1 LEKDDWE
8 ISKFPNSKFHNQIM
22 FKNYFKT
29 AWRNLVNN
37 KVYSA
42 LNILGLATGMAVA
55 LLIGLWVYYQFS
67 YDRFLPA
74 YEQAYSVK
82 LKTDNNGIINVN
94 ASTPLPLADAI
105 KQNVPGVKYVAQPN
119 WIANHLLMNG
129 DKKIFQNG
137 AMEGSDFLKIFQYPF
152 LKGNSNTALQDAYS
166 IVLTESTAKALFGN
180 EDAMNKTVR
189 FDNYHDLKVTG
200 ILKDIPSNSTLQ
212 FNFIIPFSYA
222 VQNFSWVKEN
232 FSNWRNNSFETFV
245 ALQPNISY
253 AQVEPL
259 LRELEKKYNPEDY
272 KVNKAEV
279 MLQPL
284 KDWHL
289 YSDYRNGVAG
299 GFIDYVKMF
308 SIIGL
313 LVLIIACINFMNLS
327 TARSEKR
334 AKEVGIRKS
343 VGSHRS
349 SLIYQFLIEAIFTSF
364 IAFLFSLL
372 FVVLVLPA
380 FNSLTKSNIS
390 IPYSNIFFWLII
402 ISYVLLTGLLAGS
415 RPAFYLSSF
424 NPVKVLKGTF
434 QPGKT
439 ASLPRKILVVLQF
452 SCSIAL
458 IISTIIVYQQI
469 EYAKQRPAGYNA
481 NLLVSTDVSGSLQ
494 QNYGALKNEMLQSDL
509 VTSVTKSSSPIT
521 DIWANQRID
530 NWEGKLPGES
540 LDISTVGVSDADYF
554 KTMGMQ
560 IISGRNFTG
569 SLGADS
575 LTVLLNEAAVKR
587 MRFKQPLNQI
597 ITWHDVPQRVKVV
610 GIVKDAVMASPFAD
624 PQPTIFAYTPDW
636 SNVITY
642 RLSPTVNTQTAIVK
656 LTEIFNKYN
665 PAYPFQYHFVD
676 ESYAAKFDIEMLIG
690 KLAGLFAGLAI
701 FISCLGLFGLTA
713 YMAEQRTK
721 EIGIRKVLGASV
733 PQVWM
738 LLSKEFVVLIVI
750 SCVIASPVA
759 YYYLHNWL
767 QQYDYR
773 ITINPFVFII
783 AGIAAIVITI
793 ITISFQSIKAAIANP
808 VKSLRTE

>member
-1 LEKDDWE
+1 M
-8 ISKFPNSKFHNQIM
+8 FH
-22 FKNYFKT
+22 NYFKT
-29 AWRNLVNN
+29 AWRNLINN

-42 LNILGLATGMAVA
+42 LNIVGLAAGMAVA

-67 YDRFLPA
+67 YDRFLPG

-82 LKTDNNGIINVN
+82 LKTNNNGIINVD
-94 ASTPLPLADAI
+94 ATTPLPLADAI

-119 WIANHLLMNG
+119 WIGDHLLISG
-129 DKKIFQNG
+129 DKKIFQDG
-137 AMEGSDFLKIFQYPF
+137 AIEGSDFLKIFQYPF
-152 LKGNSNTALQDAYS
+152 LKGNSNTALRDAYS

-189 FDNYHDLKVTG
+189 FDNSHDLKVTG

-212 FNFIIPFSYA
+212 FNFIVPFSYA
-222 VQNFSWVKEN
+222 LQNYDWVSKDLL
-232 FSNWRNNSFETFV
+232 NWRDNSFETFV
-245 ALQPNISY
+245 ALQPNVSY
-253 AQVEPL
+253 AQVEIG

-284 KDWHL
+284 NEWHL
-289 YSDYRNGVAG
+289 YSDYTNGIAG

-334 AKEVGIRKS
+334 AREVGIRKS

-349 SLIYQFLIEAIFTSF
+349 SLIYQFLIEAIFTAF
-364 IAFLFSLL
+364 IAFLFALL
-372 FVVLVLPA
+372 FVLLALPA
-380 FNSLTKSNIS
+380 FNSLTKSTIS
-390 IPYSNIFFWLII
+390 IPFSNIFFWLII
-402 ISYVLLTGLLAGS
+402 TGYVLITGLLAGS

-434 QPGKT
+434 QSGKA

-481 NLLVSTDVSGSLQ
+481 NLLVSTDISGSLQ
-494 QNYGALKNEMLQSDL
+494 QNYEALKNEMLQSGM

-540 LDISTVGVSDADYF
+540 LGLSTVGVSDADYF

-560 IISGRNFTG
+560 ILSGRNFTG

-587 MRFKQPLNQI
+587 MRYKQPFNQI
-597 ITWHDVPQRVKVV
+597 ITWHDVPQRVKVI

-624 PQPTIFAYTPDW
+624 AQPTIFAYTPDW
-636 SNVITY
+636 SNIITY
-642 RLSPTVNTQTAIVK
+642 RLSPTVNTQTAIAK
-656 LTEIFNKYN
+656 LTAIFNKYN
-665 PAYPFQYHFVD
+665 PAYPYQYHFVD
-676 ESYAAKFDIEMLIG
+676 ESYASKFDFETLIG
-690 KLAGLFAGLAI
+690 KLAGLFAALAI
-701 FISCLGLFGLTA
+701 FISCLGLFGLAA

-738 LLSKEFVVLIVI
+738 LLSKEFVVLVLI

-767 QQYDYR
+767 QQYNYR
-773 ITINPFVFII
+773 ITINPFVFVM
-783 AGIAAIVITI
+783 AGIAAIAITI
-793 ITISFQSIKAAIANP
+793 ITISFQAIKAAITNP

>member
-1 LEKDDWE
+1 
-8 ISKFPNSKFHNQIM
+8 M

-67 YDRFLPA
+67 YDRFLPG

-82 LKTDNNGIINVN
+82 LKTNNNGIISVDG
-94 ASTPLPLADAI
+94 STPLPFADAI

-119 WIANHLLMNG
+119 WIGSHLLMNG
-129 DKKIFQNG
+129 DKKVFQNG
-137 AMEGSDFLKIFQYPF
+137 AIEGDDFLKIFRYPF
-152 LKGNSNTALQDAYS
+152 LKGNSNEALQDAYS

-189 FDNYHDLKVTG
+189 FDNYHNLKVTG

-212 FNFIIPFSYA
+212 FNFIVPFSYA

-232 FSNWRNNSFETFV
+232 LSNWRNNSFETFV
-245 ALQPNISY
+245 ALQPNVSY
-253 AQVEPL
+253 AQVEPA

-284 KDWHL
+284 KEWHL
-289 YSDYRNGVAG
+289 YADYRNGVAG

-334 AKEVGIRKS
+334 AREVGIRKS
-343 VGSHRS
+343 VGSRRS
-349 SLIYQFLIEAIFTSF
+349 SLIYQFLIEAIFTAF
-364 IAFLFSLL
+364 IAFLIALL
-372 FVVLVLPA
+372 FVVLALPA

-390 IPYSNIFFWLII
+390 IPYSIIFFWLII
-402 ISYVLLTGLLAGS
+402 TGYVLITGLLAGS

-434 QPGKT
+434 QSGKT

-481 NLLVSTDVSGSLQ
+481 NLLVSTDISGGLQ
-494 QNYGALKNEMLQSDL
+494 QNYEALKNEMLQSGM

-521 DIWANQRID
+521 DIWSNQRID

-540 LDISTVGVSDADYF
+540 LGLSTVGVSDADYF

-587 MRFKQPLNQI
+587 MRYKQPLNQI
-597 ITWHDVPQRVKVV
+597 ITWHDVPQRVKVI

-624 PQPTIFAYTPDW
+624 AQPTIFAYTPDW

-642 RLSPTVNTQTAIVK
+642 RLPPTVNTQTAITK
-656 LTEIFNKYN
+656 LTGLFNKYN
-665 PAYPFQYHFVD
+665 PAYPYQYHFVD
-676 ESYAAKFDIEMLIG
+676 ESYAAKFDFETLIS
-690 KLAGLFAGLAI
+690 KLAGLFAALAI
-701 FISCLGLFGLTA
+701 FISCLGLFGLAA

-733 PQVWM
+733 LQVWM
-738 LLSKEFVVLIVI
+738 LLSKEFVVLVLI

-767 QQYDYR
+767 QQYNYR

-783 AGIAAIVITI
+783 ASIAVIVITI
-793 ITISFQSIKAAIANP
+793 ITISFQAIKAAVANP

>member
-1 LEKDDWE
+1 
-8 ISKFPNSKFHNQIM
+8 
-22 FKNYFKT
+22 
-29 AWRNLVNN
+29 
-37 KVYSA
+37 
-42 LNILGLATGMAVA
+42 
-55 LLIGLWVYYQFS
+55 
-67 YDRFLPA
+67 
-74 YEQAYSVK
+74 
-82 LKTDNNGIINVN
+82 
-94 ASTPLPLADAI
+94 
-105 KQNVPGVKYVAQPN
+105 
-119 WIANHLLMNG
+119 MNG

-349 SLIYQFLIEAIFTSF
+349 SLIYQFLIEAIFIAF

-390 IPYSNIFFWLII
+390 IPYNNTFFWLII
-402 ISYVLLTGLLAGS
+402 ISYVLLVGLLAGS

-494 QNYGALKNEMLQSDL
+494 QNYEALKNEMLQSGL

-624 PQPTIFAYTPDW
+624 AQPTIFAYTPDW

-690 KLAGLFAGLAI
+690 KLAELFAGLAI
-701 FISCLGLFGLTA
+701 FISCLGLFGLAA

-733 PQVWM
+733 PQVWT